1 MSAFGLYVIGF
12 LVLAAGVLV
21 GAYFLG
27 VGTNWLIV
35 IGLVLAGIAIVS
47 GVVNT
52 KRKENPDA

>member
-27 VGTNWLIV
+27 VGSNWLIV